1 MTALKRAIPTS
12 VILGFLTLAAC
23 VTVNVYFPAS
33 ATEKAADRIIDDIW
47 GPKDEP
53 VKPAPSS
60 SYGNPGNPK
69 NLFVAALDFVLP
81 KAEAAEPNVDISS
94 PEIQRLTASME
105 TRHATLL
112 PHLSSGAIGLT
123 ADGQMAPRDPNLIPL
138 AERNKVRGLVADE
151 NADRIALYR
160 QIAAANGNPQWEA
173 EIRKVFSERWIAR
186 ASPGWW
192 YQDANG
198 AWKQK

>member
-1 MTALKRAIPTS
+1 MTELKRAIPTS
-12 VILGFLTLAAC
+12 VMLGFLALAAC

-47 GPKDEP
+47 GPQKEP
-53 VKPAPSS
+53 AKPETSS
-60 SYGNPGNPK
+60 ASGY
-69 NLFVAALDFVLP
+69 LLIAALDFVMP
-81 KAEAAEPNVDISS
+81 RAEAAEPNIDISS
-94 PEIQRLTASME
+94 PEIRRLTASME
-105 TRHATLL
+105 ARHSRLL
-112 PHLSSGAIGLT
+112 PYLSSGAIGLT
-123 ADGQMAPRDPNLIPL
+123 ADGQMAPHDPNLVTL

-160 QIAAANGNPQWEA
+160 QIAVANGNPQWEA
-173 EIRKVFSERWIAR
+173 EIRSVFSERWIAR

-192 YQDANG
+192 YQNASG